1 MTKAR
6 RAAVE
11 MSSKVVYVEMEE
23 ESYGKGYARLVEIPP
38 VSDPPSK
45 AARHL
50 FQLFKDGQP
59 HEAKN
64 IVKENA
70 LFPRKE
76 NLKAVEE
83 LEAQHV
89 IKNHTRPF
97 TYQLN
102 PKYRKECDDEYLKKL
117 T

>member
-1 MTKAR
+1 
-6 RAAVE
+6 

-23 ESYGKGYARLVEIPP
+23 ESYGKGYASLVEISP
-38 VSDPPSK
+38 VIDPPSK

-50 FQLFKDGQP
+50 FQLFKDRQP

-70 LFPRKE
+70 LFTRKQ

-89 IKNHTRPF
+89 IQNHTRPF

-102 PKYRKECDDEYLKKL
+102 PKYRKECDGEYLKKL